1 MTDPTPKQLVMAR
14 RIAASQMPPGH
25 PFTVAVET
33 GNADHFQEV
42 QIALAAIIEMS
53 ERIERML
60 DKCNDP
66 CPQCWEAFSKGD
78 HLDD

>member
-1 MTDPTPKQLVMAR
+1 MERNLAMAR
-14 RIAASQMPPGH
+14 RIAKKIANEPDGAYS
-25 PFTVAVET
+25 
-33 GNADHFQEV
+33 NEV
-42 QIALAAIIEMS
+42 YLGALAAIIETS